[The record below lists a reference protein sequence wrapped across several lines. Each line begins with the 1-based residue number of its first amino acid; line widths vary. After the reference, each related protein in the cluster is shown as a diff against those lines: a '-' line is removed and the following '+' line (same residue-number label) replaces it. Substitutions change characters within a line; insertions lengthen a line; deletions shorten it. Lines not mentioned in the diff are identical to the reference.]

1 MAVKCELGRMWYRG
15 RSVEEAVFLTRSL
28 QSEQASYIQTTDT
41 PKGNVVWAGGL
52 KEMVRTESVH
62 ESQAARNV
70 VVDTGGV
77 VKTEA
82 KRAEKHTDVLPL
94 DECTLVCKPDF
105 GFDTDGSLVF
115 DPDAGISDAG
125 GKLNSAL
132 LLAGVL

>member
-62 ESQAARNV
+62 ESQEERARQEPSV
-70 VVDTGGV
+70 
-77 VKTEA
+77 
-82 KRAEKHTDVLPL
+82 
-94 DECTLVCKPDF
+94 
-105 GFDTDGSLVF
+105 GSSV
-115 DPDAGISDAG
+115 GSR
-125 GKLNSAL
+125 SCE
-132 LLAGVL
+132 VR